1 MSKNSI
7 GILLQGAVTDWS
19 EKIVK
24 EYQDNFSDAEIL
36 FSTWKTQNVENIP
49 CNVLQ
54 LEEPESIAS
63 SFHINHQIK
72 GTLEGLNK
80 MDADIIMKCR
90 TDQVIHNKN
99 IFQLYEKSSSKNKI
113 MIPNF
118 ITFEHIDYWASDYC
132 QISTKETLLNYWNS
146 IPYFDGTT
154 PTHVEIFLTANYIL
168 RGKKDLSPWK
178 DALEK
183 YFYVKDFVKDFQIEW
198 MKMTPEWNIKR
209 FFDLFYKKCCVAH

>member
-1 MSKNSI
+1 
-7 GILLQGAVTDWS
+7 
-19 EKIVK
+19 
-24 EYQDNFSDAEIL
+24 
-36 FSTWKTQNVENIP
+36 
-49 CNVLQ
+49 
-54 LEEPESIAS
+54 
-63 SFHINHQIK
+63 
-72 GTLEGLNK
+72 
-80 MDADIIMKCR
+80 
-90 TDQVIHNKN
+90 
-99 IFQLYEKSSSKNKI
+99 

-183 YFYVKDFVKDFQIEW
+183 YFYVKDFVKDFQIGQW
-198 MKMTPEWNIKR
+198 IKFTPEWNIWWFYNR
-209 FFDLFYKKCCVAH
+209 FYNYLKKPDL